1 MEQLLAQ
8 ELSSSSDYAIAKI
21 IKSIPAD
28 KRLTTGKL
36 LVEVATTE
44 NVITK
49 EQGRILERIFKVF
62 EIPPDTLEKLIGQ
75 TCLRPRYDAVQDI
88 SNRPSLKWTLKNWRS
103 SHAGDLIDDFT
114 LSKKHWNFTDW
125 KALNARWRALHEQLN
140 MQQKQSAN
148 SQMGIT
154 KATPRKIKQSRLR
167 YRKPV
172 STNLSQLTEATIN
185 YEAPK
190 RHDLKE
196 DRIPLFVRR
205 LVFYQE
211 QVCPHFTIGQA
222 KKAAKELD
230 AIAPGWRDNE
240 NRDEM
245 LLQKAAEL
253 NPEWA
258 EKEHWC

>member
-1 MEQLLAQ
+1 M
-8 ELSSSSDYAIAKI
+8 I
-21 IKSIPAD
+21 
-28 KRLTTGKL
+28 
-36 LVEVATTE
+36 
-44 NVITK
+44 
-49 EQGRILERIFKVF
+49 
-62 EIPPDTLEKLIGQ
+62 
-75 TCLRPRYDAVQDI
+75 
-88 SNRPSLKWTLKNWRS
+88 
-103 SHAGDLIDDFT
+103 
-114 LSKKHWNFTDW
+114 
-125 KALNARWRALHEQLN
+125 
-140 MQQKQSAN
+140 
-148 SQMGIT
+148 
-154 KATPRKIKQSRLR
+154 
-167 YRKPV
+167 
-172 STNLSQLTEATIN
+172 
-185 YEAPK
+185 
-190 RHDLKE
+190 LKE